1 MRFLMSLALRMGRT
15 LSELQGVMS
24 ATELRLWAEF
34 DKHSPIGDIRGD
46 IQAAQIATAVFNA
59 QGGKATM
66 SDMLL
71 RWQRDHDEEEVDP
84 FAGLEKALI
93 AATQ

>member
-1 MRFLMSLALRMGRT
+1 MSLALRMGRT

-24 ATELRLWAEF
+24 ASEFRLWTEF

-71 RWQRDHDEEEVDP
+71 RWQRDHDEEEADP